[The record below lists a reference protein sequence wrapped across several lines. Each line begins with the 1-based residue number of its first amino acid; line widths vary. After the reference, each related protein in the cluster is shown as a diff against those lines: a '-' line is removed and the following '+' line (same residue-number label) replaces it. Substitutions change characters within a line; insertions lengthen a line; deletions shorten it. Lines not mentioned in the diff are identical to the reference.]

1 MADIPAKQ
9 VMALRKKTGAGI
21 VACKKAL
28 IEFDGDEE
36 KAIEYL
42 RIKGQASADKKSS
55 RAADEGIVYSYIHT
69 GDRLGVM
76 IELRCET
83 DFVARTDDFKQL
95 AKDLA
100 MQVAAMHPVAIDA
113 SGFSEKVIETERRVY
128 TEQALE
134 SGKPQNIAEKIV
146 EGKLKKFMKEKALMN
161 QIFIKN
167 QPEEKDR
174 TVEEYIKQNIGKL
187 GENIQVARFARFEL
201 GTE

>member
-1 MADIPAKQ
+1 MADVSAQQ

-28 IEFDGDEE
+28 IEFEGNEE
-36 KAIEYL
+36 KAIEHL
-42 RIKGQASADKKSS
+42 RVKGLASADKKSS

-100 MQVAAMHPVAIDA
+100 MQVAAMHPVAIDET
-113 SGFSEKVIETERRVY
+113 GFAKEVIEAERRVY
-128 TEQALE
+128 TEQAVE
-134 SGKPQNIAEKIV
+134 SGKPQNIAEKMV
-146 EGKLKKFMKEKALMN
+146 EGKLKKFMKEKALLD
-161 QIFIKN
+161 QTYIKN

-174 TVEEYIKQNIGKL
+174 TVREYLKQNINKL
-187 GENIQVARFARFEL
+187 GENIQVARFSRFEL
-201 GTE
+201 GSE

>member
-9 VMALRKKTGAGI
+9 VMELRKKTGAGI

-42 RIKGQASADKKSS
+42 RVKGQASADKKSA